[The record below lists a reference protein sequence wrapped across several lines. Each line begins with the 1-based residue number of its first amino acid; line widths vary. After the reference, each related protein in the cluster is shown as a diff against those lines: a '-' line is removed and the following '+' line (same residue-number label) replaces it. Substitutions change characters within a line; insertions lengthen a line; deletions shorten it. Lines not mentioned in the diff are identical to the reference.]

1 MQEEL
6 DNGQSEEARVGEKP
20 PSSGTRERL
29 PSQADPVRALQ
40 GEKGVAWLSA
50 FWEDIRAKMQT
61 GQIQSRTFQSFEI
74 LRSTL
79 DTQAGTEYPIF
90 AGYRVIFLPN
100 F

>member
-40 GEKGVAWLSA
+40 GEKGVAGLSA
-50 FWEDIRAKMQT
+50 FWEDISKNAN
-61 GQIQSRTFQSFEI
+61 
-74 LRSTL
+74 RSN
-79 DTQAGTEYPIF
+79 TEQDF
-90 AGYRVIFLPN
+90 SEL
-100 F
+100 